1 MLRITI
7 NNSAQAPS
15 LVLEGKLVGPWGK
28 ELEKIWEN
36 ALATEPSWAMVVDLT
51 AVTLVDAEG
60 RELLT
65 RMRRQGA
72 MLVSAGALMN
82 VIVEEIEVE
91 VKKEERSGVH
101 RPWRPPTTY

>member
-7 NNSAQAPS
+7 NNAAQAPS
-15 LVLEGKLVGPWGK
+15 LVLEGKLVEPWVK
-28 ELEKIWEN
+28 EIEKIWEN
-36 ALATEPSWAMVVDLT
+36 ALATEPSGAMVVDLT

-82 VIVEEIEVE
+82 VIVEEIEAE
-91 VKKEERSGVH
+91 VKKEVRSGVQ